1 MAESNLQMKANI
13 QAYNFKGIIINH
25 DKYEEGHDGKQQEQ
39 EIKRSRRKK
48 QVVAVEGLTKMM
60 YV

>member
-39 EIKRSRRKK
+39 EIKRSHLSYKK
-48 QVVAVEGLTKMM
+48 KKVDNELEMG
-60 YV
+60 